1 MIIKVPGGAHLKR
14 LIARYF
20 SCQATYKGMHRV
32 EIVAATRVRILLEK
46 AAKCYC
52 RANCIPAI

>member
-20 SCQATYKGMHRV
+20 SCRATYKGMHGV
-32 EIVAATRVRILLEK
+32 EIAAATRVRILL
-46 AAKCYC
+46 
-52 RANCIPAI
+52 